1 MSIQSNFPN
10 LKPSLLL
17 DFASTK
23 QLDNRIT
30 FTRSTPAVYYDGKTT
45 AMAEQNLTLQSQTF
59 DVSPWIT
66 SNTSVTAN
74 ATSAPDGTTT
84 ADKIVEANTNT
95 AHAIYQ
101 SMGTTSGSCTFSVY
115 AKADTRSWLNINTY
129 VAGVRNTWFDLTN
142 GVVGTVASGCTAT
155 ITSIGSGWYRC
166 SVTTTGG
173 SPTYFELWLATGNN
187 VTTYSGDG
195 TSGLFVW
202 GAQVEQ
208 RSAVTAYTATTTQP
222 ITNYIPVLLTAG
234 GNQARFDCNPTTG
247 ESLGLLIEEQRT
259 NNVLNSQNFN
269 NWTKYNCTVNN
280 AAIISPSGS
289 LDGNKLISSA
299 TTNVQTIESSNA
311 TFVSGSIY
319 TLSVYAKAGE
329 YRYIQMSLPSFVTT
343 QYVNAD
349 LVSGTINGGS
359 YISASITSVGNSW
372 YRISFSFTSS
382 YSGTTVAAGI
392 SLQTTVNPIRGAN
405 ITGDGFSG
413 LYIWGAQQEL
423 GSFPTS
429 YIATTSASAT
439 RAADLA
445 NMTGANFTSWFNNAQ
460 GTTYVETSCIGSSSS
475 GYFGV
480 CKFNDGSIANRF
492 GIYGRPSGAGY
503 GAVMTTNGTT
513 VAGLEPI
520 SGSTATIVNTY
531 SKITYSYQVNNF
543 SATRNAST
551 VTTDTAGD
559 VAVVNRFD
567 IGLYDDVLNGYI
579 KKLAYYPIAVTS
591 ANLQA
596 LTS

>member
-17 DFASTK
+17 DFANTK

-45 AMAEQNLTLQSQTF
+45 AMAEQNLVSYSQQFENAYWF
-59 DVSPWIT
+59 DKSRT
-66 SNTSVTAN
+66 TVTAD
-74 ATSAPDGTTT
+74 TTTAPDGTST
-84 ADKIVEANTNT
+84 ADTIFETATTGGHWVGSDLLNVFIAGQTYTYSIYAKNISGGRGYINLSPYGPFASGSYAQFNLNTG
-95 AHAIYQ
+95 AV
-101 SMGTTSGSCTFSVY
+101 GTTSGVTASIISVG
-115 AKADTRSWLNINTY
+115 N
-129 VAGVRNTWFDLTN
+129 
-142 GVVGTVASGCTAT
+142 
-155 ITSIGSGWYRC
+155 GWYRC
-166 SVTTTGG
+166 IATATATATSTERFYVALSDG
-173 SPTYFELWLATGNN
+173 SSSQFPSYA
-187 VTTYSGDG
+187 GDVSKG
-195 TSGLFVW
+195 IFVW
-202 GAQVEQ
+202 GAQLEQ
-208 RSAVTAYTATTTQP
+208 RSTATAYTVTTSQP

-259 NNVLNSQNFN
+259 NIATYSEQF
-269 NWTKYNCTVNN
+269 
-280 AAIISPSGS
+280 GS
-289 LDGNKLISSA
+289 WN
-299 TTNVQTIESSNA
+299 
-311 TFVSGSIY
+311 VSGSGVAAPSILANQVIAPDG
-319 TLSVYAKAGE
+319 TLTGDQ
-329 YRYIQMSLPSFVTT
+329 ITLP
-343 QYVNAD
+343 A
-349 LVSGTINGGS
+349 VSGASNFSVIYFPFTASATAYTGSFYLKGRNGGEVVWINFTKNGITYTQTLCTLTTS
-359 YISASITSVGNSW
+359 WQRFSLTSTLTAGGDNFQIGVDLRDSAES
-372 YRISFSFTSS
+372 
-382 YSGTTVAAGI
+382 AKPA
-392 SLQTTVNPIRGAN
+392 QT
-405 ITGDGFSG
+405 FF
-413 LYIWGAQQEL
+413 IWGAQLEV
-423 GSFPTS
+423 GSFATS

-439 RAADLA
+439 RTADVTQ
-445 NMTGANFTSWFNNAQ
+445 MTGTNFSSWFNNAQ

>member
-1 MSIQSNFPN
+1 MSIAQNFPA

-45 AMAEQNLTLQSQTF
+45 AMAEQNLFTYSQA
-59 DVSPWIT
+59 I
-66 SNTSVTAN
+66 SNWARFGSATATDN
-74 ATSAPDGTTT
+74 YAVAPDGTTT
-84 ADKIVEANTNT
+84 ATRFQASSDGSGVYQFINTPDSTVLTSTVYMKSNT
-95 AHAIYQ
+95 GSSQTITLYGNGGGAQ
-101 SMGTTSGSCTFSVY
+101 TQMTVTTSWQRFTF
-115 AKADTRSWLNINTY
+115 TFTQNTTKSTGIY
-129 VAGVRNTWFDLTN
+129 RNTGDNATDILMW
-142 GVVGTVASGCTAT
+142 GGQIEARSTA
-155 ITSIGSGWYRC
+155 
-166 SVTTTGG
+166 
-173 SPTYFELWLATGNN
+173 
-187 VTTYSGDG
+187 
-195 TSGLFVW
+195 
-202 GAQVEQ
+202 
-208 RSAVTAYTATTTQP
+208 TAYTATTTQP

-247 ESLGLLIEEQRT
+247 ESLGLLIEEART
-259 NNVLNSQNFN
+259 NFVTYSQDFSNAIWN
-269 NWTKYNCTVNN
+269 KVRTTLYVNTVV
-280 AAIISPSGS
+280 AP
-289 LDGNKLISSA
+289 DGTLTGDFF
-299 TTNVQTIESSNA
+299 TTNGTAGTKIVYELSVTTPAAN
-311 TFVSGSIY
+311 SIY
-319 TLSVYAKAGE
+319 TGSVFVKNNGSSGLFKIEMGSGSNNGQGTFNLSTGVVGTFT
-329 YRYIQMSLPSFVTT
+329 I
-343 QYVNAD
+343 
-349 LVSGTINGGS
+349 SGTVT
-359 YISASITSVGNSW
+359 ASSGTITSVGNGWYKCTLTITHGPSW
-372 YRISFSFTSS
+372 SGATNIAFYDESS
-382 YSGTTVAAGI
+382 QTASTV
-392 SLQTTVNPIRGAN
+392 
-405 ITGDGFSG
+405 TGMS
-413 LYIWGAQQEL
+413 IWGAQVEA
-423 GSFPTS
+423 GSFATS

-439 RAADLA
+439 RTADNA
-445 NMTGANFTSWFNNAQ
+445 SMTGANFTSWFNNAQ